1 MVPPGSSQ
9 RLVTRMARKTV
20 GFTHLEWVCPNC
32 GSRNSGP
39 QKTCSGCGVAQP
51 ADVKFEQTEHA
62 ELLTDQAEIDRA
74 KAGADIHCA
83 FCGARNPAGTQICA
97 NCGADLSQGK
107 QHASGEVVGA
117 FETGPMEQ
125 KACPT
130 CGALN
135 PANALRCAKCGA
147 PLTRPTTDMVSK
159 APVQTAGKTKWWLWG
174 GLAVLGLVV
183 VACVIFFIMASTN
196 TSQLDGTVQS
206 TSWQRSVTIESL
218 GPVTREVWKSDIP
231 ADARVSS
238 CSLKYKSMQ
247 DQPAPVATEE
257 CGTPYSVDQGNG
269 YSEVVQDCQYR
280 VYEDSCSYTV
290 DEWHQ
295 TDQAVLHGTDLNP
308 LWPEPTLISQQRLGD
323 RSEEYLVYFSTA
335 KGPYTYKPSDSSQ
348 FSQFKPGSIW
358 YLKLNAFNSIISIQ
372 PK

>member
-1 MVPPGSSQ
+1 
-9 RLVTRMARKTV
+9 MARKTV
-20 GFTHLEWVCPNC
+20 GFTQLEWTCPNC
-32 GSRNSGP
+32 GSRNPGP
-39 QKTCSGCGVAQP
+39 QKTCAGCGAAQP

-62 ELLTDQAEIDRA
+62 ELLADQAEVELA

-83 FCGARNPAGTQICA
+83 FCGARNPAGTKICA

-117 FETGPMEQ
+117 FETGPVEQ

-135 PANALRCAKCGA
+135 PENALQCSKCGA
-147 PLTRPTTDMVSK
+147 PLARPMTAP
-159 APVQTAGKTKWWLWG
+159 APVQTGKKTNWWLWG

-183 VACVIFFIMASTN
+183 AACLIFIILGSISTK
-196 TSQLDGTVQS
+196 QLDGIVQS
-206 TSWQRSVTIESL
+206 ASWQRSVAVESL
-218 GPVTREVWKSDIP
+218 GPVTKEDWKSDIP
-231 ADARVSS
+231 DNAKVGS

-247 DQPAPVATEE
+247 DQAAPVATEE
-257 CGTPYSVDQGNG
+257 CGTPYSVDKGNG

-295 TDQAVLHGTDLNP
+295 TDEAILQGTDLNP
-308 LWPEPTLISQQRLGD
+308 RWPEPTLMDQQRLGK
-323 RSEEYLVYFSTA
+323 RSEEYLVYFSTS
-335 KGPYTYKPSDSSQ
+335 KGPITYTTSDASQ

-358 YLKLNAFNSIISIQ
+358 YLKLNAFDAVTGIQ